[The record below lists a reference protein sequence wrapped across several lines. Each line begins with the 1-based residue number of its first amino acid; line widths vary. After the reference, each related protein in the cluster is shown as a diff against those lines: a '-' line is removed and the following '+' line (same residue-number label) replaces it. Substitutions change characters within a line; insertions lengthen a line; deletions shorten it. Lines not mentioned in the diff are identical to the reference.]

1 MINRALIRI
10 KVVQLLYSYFLVQ
23 NNFAVQSSP
32 TAPTKEKRF
41 AYALYLDYLYL
52 MMKIADNIRKSDKT
66 YPLANTRFIQ
76 RLSSDNIMKSIRSKY
91 AAGFPLAS
99 CVDDISQQISSSAIY
114 KKFLSDPALESSIW
128 PEIFRIFISPN
139 LRLGQMVENY
149 ENYSMRGVDRA
160 KEMVA
165 QTFSEFAASQDNIA
179 EGISELKLS
188 LEKARELYFR
198 LLLLPVDLTYMQEV
212 ELDERRH
219 RYNRTPDDMNPN
231 PKFIDNELVKLL
243 DASVEIKQYAEDN
256 KIAWTEQNPEILR
269 HLLYKITSSEIY
281 AEYME
286 DPTADLHGD
295 GELWKKLMRNVILTD
310 DVFLDFLE
318 RKSVY
323 WNDDI
328 DIISEFVIKTFR
340 NLETN
345 KENGER
351 KNVEHQ
357 NPVFPM
363 FKDAE
368 DAKFGPDLFTAV
380 VKKNKAYRDMI
391 DQALN
396 TQHWEADRLA
406 YMDVV
411 IMETALAEILSFPK
425 IPIQASL
432 NEYIEIAKSYSSSKS
447 GAFINGLLASVITNL
462 KDSGKLLK

>member
-1 MINRALIRI
+1 M
-10 KVVQLLYSYFLVQ
+10 VQLLYSYFLVQ

-32 TAPTKEKRF
+32 AAPTKEKRF

-91 AAGFPLAS
+91 AAGFPLDS

-114 KKFLSDPALESSIW
+114 KKFLSDPALEPSFW
-128 PEIFRIFISPN
+128 PEIFRLFISPN
-139 LRLGQMVENY
+139 VRIGQLVEKY

-165 QTFSEFAASQDNIA
+165 QTFSEFAASQDNIT
-179 EGISELKLS
+179 EGVSELKVS

-212 ELDERRH
+212 ELDQRRH
-219 RYNRTPDDMNPN
+219 RYNRTPEDMNPN

-243 DASVEIKQYAEDN
+243 DASDEIRQYAEDN

-269 HLLYKITSSEIY
+269 HLLNKITSSEIY

-295 GELWKKLMRNVILTD
+295 CELWKKLMRNVILTD

-318 RKSVY
+318 KKSVY

-328 DIISEFVIKTFR
+328 DIISEFAIKTFR
-340 NLETN
+340 NLEEN
-345 KENGER
+345 KENEA
-351 KNVEHQ
+351 KNNYEHQ

-368 DAKFGPDLFTAV
+368 DAKFGPELFTAV

-462 KDSGKLLK
+462 KESGKLRK